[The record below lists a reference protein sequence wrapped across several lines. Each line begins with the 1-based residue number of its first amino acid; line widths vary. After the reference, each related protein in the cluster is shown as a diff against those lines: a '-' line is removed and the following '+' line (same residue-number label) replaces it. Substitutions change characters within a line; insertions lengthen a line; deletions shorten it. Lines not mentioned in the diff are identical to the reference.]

1 MACACRLAAPKAKPW
16 DSGRKQDLAGAR
28 AARKRRWLGGS
39 DSDSDSDT
47 WAMGVALSISQ
58 FQDMC
63 FMSTVGR

>member
-16 DSGRKQDLAGAR
+16 DSGKLVGAR

-39 DSDSDSDT
+39 DSDFDT
-47 WAMGVALSISQ
+47 WAMGVALSLSP

-63 FMSTVGR
+63 FMSTVGQ